1 MKRGKNFYLLSV
13 LRKIQDGKSPS
24 QISKNLNFSK
34 QKLNYY
40 VGKLK
45 KEGCIEKVGYGVW
58 KYIKPYKEVKKI
70 SSDRSKHWGEFKE
83 NNVRG
88 HAFMFKLE
96 LPKGFRNWDKREKIL
111 KDLKI
116 KFEPYYVG
124 GIKRGQRLTA
134 QKTKVALT
142 NRSIIVHF
150 PESFIA
156 ETSTLAK
163 KDAVAKF
170 LRVIKHLE
178 RIMRADFSLFGKYKF
193 RVSRQHYA
201 LIKNSLA
208 KQYLDN
214 QYNSKKLH
222 VYATRGL
229 WLLIDNSYN
238 LEELETVNSESSEK
252 DNEKVQDFF
261 NGLDL
266 VDGYTPQFVMKAIKK
281 NADNLGFYAEH
292 LKSHVAAVKQLGE
305 SVVKLTEKIKKLST
319 HTK

>member
-13 LRKIQDGKSPS
+13 LQQIQSGKSPA
-24 QISKNLNFSK
+24 QISKDLDVSK
-34 QKLNYY
+34 QKINYY

-45 KEGCIEKVGYGVW
+45 KEGCIEKIGYGVW
-58 KYIKPYKEVKKI
+58 KYIKPFKEVKKI
-70 SSDRSKHWGEFKE
+70 SGDRSKHWGGFKE
-83 NNVRG
+83 NTVRG

-111 KDLKI
+111 NDLKI
-116 KFEPYYVG
+116 KFEPYFVG
-124 GIKRGQRLTA
+124 GVKRGQRLNA

-142 NRSIIVHF
+142 DRSIIVHF

-156 ETSTLAK
+156 ETSKVAK

-170 LRVIKHLE
+170 LRVIKYLE

-193 RVSRQHYA
+193 KVSRQHYS

-208 KQYLDN
+208 RQYLNDE
-214 QYNSKKLH
+214 YDAKKLY
-222 VYATRGL
+222 VYAARGL
-229 WLLIDNSYN
+229 WLVIDNSYN

-252 DNEKVQDFF
+252 DNAKVQNFF
-261 NGLDL
+261 EGLDM
-266 VDGYTPQFVMKAIKK
+266 VEGYTPQFVMKAIKQ
-281 NADNLGFYAEH
+281 NADHLGFYAQH
-292 LKSHVAAVKQLGE
+292 LQTHVASVKDLAD
-305 SVVKLTEKIKKLST
+305 SVKKLTEKVEQLST